1 MFFKCLGME
10 YEYFLF
16 LYFYSDIFKP
26 LFNFFVYKG
35 PSYMT
40 SRSGG
45 GQAKCDSLWQ
55 GGGQRGVT
63 SHN

>member
-1 MFFKCLGME
+1 MKT
-10 YEYFLF
+10 
-16 LYFYSDIFKP
+16 D
-26 LFNFFVYKG
+26 KG
-35 PSYMT
+35 PSIYDVT
-40 SRSGG
+40 LQGG